1 MKAIYF
7 LLIAGVLFVSCASS
21 QTYTVPEARTKINE
35 WRSLLKLSPDQ
46 VTKLETAESDYLA
59 KMQKLKTADKK
70 YNEQLCK
77 LKQKRD
83 ISLQRI
89 LSREQYIKFQ
99 ILEDNRIKRALIQ
112 L

>member
-1 MKAIYF
+1 MKSIYF

-21 QTYTVPEARTKINE
+21 QTNTEAKTKINE
-35 WRSLLKLSPDQ
+35 WRSLLKLSPEQ
-46 VTKLETAESDYLA
+46 VTKLETVESDYLA

-70 YNEQLCK
+70 YNDQLSR

-99 ILEDNRIKRALIQ
+99 ALEDNRIKRVPIRL
-112 L
+112 